1 MQTSKRTIYYY
12 FGGKEKLYLAVLEAA
27 YRRVRAID
35 TEPDLDTQ
43 DAESALREL
52 AGRTFDFQGAN
63 EDFVRLIMN
72 ENIHNAR
79 YLRELKDIQKLNAS
93 AVDAVRKIYQRGC
106 KAGVFRSGIEPL
118 DIHMTISALA
128 FFNVSNRHTFSLI
141 FKHDMASAKSHA
153 ARRASVVEAVAR
165 FVRK

>member
-12 FGGKEKLYLAVLEAA
+12 F
-27 YRRVRAID
+27 
-35 TEPDLDTQ
+35 
-43 DAESALREL
+43 
-52 AGRTFDFQGAN
+52 
-63 EDFVRLIMN
+63 
-72 ENIHNAR
+72 
-79 YLRELKDIQKLNAS
+79 
-93 AVDAVRKIYQRGC
+93 GC

-118 DIHMTISALA
+118 DIHMTISALS

-141 FKHDMASAKSHA
+141 FKHDMASAKAHA